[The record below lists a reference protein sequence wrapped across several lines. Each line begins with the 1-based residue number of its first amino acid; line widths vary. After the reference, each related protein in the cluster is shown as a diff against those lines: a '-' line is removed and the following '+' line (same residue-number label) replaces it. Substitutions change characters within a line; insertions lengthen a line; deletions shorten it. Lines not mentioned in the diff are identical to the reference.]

1 MKHVF
6 KQLQIYQPTTRVGES
21 YKPCQF
27 KTSCAIIDLEY
38 ISAII
43 ECSIFRGESKSADEV
58 INWLEERH
66 LIAAKIVMKDGTKFS
81 NILVPNM
88 KYFGEILKCDVIS
101 F

>member
-27 KTSCAIIDLEY
+27 KTSRIIIDLEH
-38 ISAII
+38 IAAIV
-43 ECSIFRGESKSADEV
+43 ECIFFEDEDKRTHEV
-58 INWLEERH
+58 VDWLEKKH
-66 LIAAKIVMKDGTKFS
+66 LIMATIVMKNGSKFS
-81 NILVPNM
+81 NILAPDM
-88 KYFGEILKCDVIS
+88 KYFGVILNDVT

>member
-27 KTSCAIIDLEY
+27 KTSHVIIDLEH
-38 ISAII
+38 ISAIV
-43 ECSIFRGESKSADEV
+43 EVVIFGNESKYANEV
-58 INWLEERH
+58 LDWLEKRH
-66 LIAAKIVMKDGTKFS
+66 LIVAKIILKDGTVFN
-81 NILVPNM
+81 NIIVPNM
-88 KYFGEILKCDVIS
+88 NYFGVILNDVT